1 MGSPDFL
8 SAFLLALTVHLS
20 CSVLVTTVTVR
31 GSDCWVSMY
40 SDAAAAAAAPAS
52 LYAYDGLVGLN
63 AKSAAFTSSA
73 VQGPRFGGTRHT
85 FFRAPVKDVKD
96 AAGFWTFLAQH
107 VWSIVCPPKAFTVFC
122 ECSGSP
128 SFGSSGFKKFVVE
141 PWTSGRL
148 MPCKT
153 EPMIYKLS
161 GPLTWTSATAF
172 EVGVD
177 NLQSHHLAVR
187 DFEGTSMM
195 ESIAKPSVF
204 VLATENESPLSFAD
218 DDMLNVFAEIA
229 DTFAPAPGGTA
240 SPAVVADL
248 PDRPVS
254 PAVHLMSGHKYVME
268 ALPSDMSA
276 AKADVFGVPVEPILS
291 RLAWPIHYAHRGV
304 SMSTLTALQL
314 RRLRSYANVVAH
326 VLACVAANFKCD
338 LLLPNVWTVGAFVS
352 GSPVAMPAGSHVD
365 LTSAQIAAA
374 GPDCWTVVGT
384 SVLLPSSRVLPARSD
399 CVTELGSACDP
410 AFPDV
415 FMPVFGLNVDHEHIK
430 GALDTGVAAGFAA
443 FLIHCASEH
452 VATITGIAAG
462 KIAAV
467 SFLTMCHN
475 PLMLGADDSESI
487 LDIIRSAAP
496 APAAGATVGPLVGP
510 AAGAQV
516 EPAAGPPAA
525 APIGPVAAPVADPL
539 IHGDI
544 TCDDCHVSFT
554 HSDDF
559 VDHIVQHTK
568 CIFCD
573 FMALPSIVVD
583 HIGKKHSNPVGPAA
597 AGGPLAP
604 LAPPVPNLGHVLE
617 NAGRPY
623 SALKKAW
630 DLIAESNEF
639 PPVSDVPAPVSDKKL
654 RSIITEMKSNRFAK
668 PMPGTAKRGGTLFR
682 DPNLK
687 KPLLMRELQD
697 AAMYGISSD
706 QIYEHLNA
714 MGLFY
719 VRTKGAKRART
730 DSDDDAYDV

>member
-20 CSVLVTTVTVR
+20 CSVLVTTATVR
-31 GSDCWVSMY
+31 GSECWVSMY
-40 SDAAAAAAAPAS
+40 SDAAAGVSAPAS

-63 AKSAAFTSSA
+63 AKSTAFTSSA

-85 FFRAPVKDVKD
+85 FFRAPVKDFKD

-107 VWSIVCPPKAFTVFC
+107 IWSIVCPPKAFTVFC

-204 VLATENESPLSFAD
+204 VLATENESPLSFGD

-254 PAVHLMSGHKYVME
+254 PAVHLMTGHKYVME

-304 SMSTLTALQL
+304 SMSTLTAIQL

-352 GSPVAMPAGSHVD
+352 GSPVALPTGSHAD

-384 SVLLPSSRVLPARSD
+384 SVLLPSSRVLPSRSD
-399 CVTELGSACDP
+399 SVTELGSACDP

-415 FMPVFGLNVDHEHIK
+415 FMPVFGLNVDHEHVK
-430 GALDTGVAAGFAA
+430 GALDTGTAAGFVA

-452 VATITGIAAG
+452 VATITGIPSA

-475 PLMLGADDSESI
+475 PLMLGADDSETI

-496 APAAGATVGPLVGP
+496 VPVAVPPPA
-510 AAGAQV
+510 
-516 EPAAGPPAA
+516 PAA
-525 APIGPVAAPVADPL
+525 APVGPVAPPMAPAPTPPPVAAPAPDPL

-544 TCDDCHVSFT
+544 TCDDCHLSFT

-559 VDHIVQHTK
+559 VDHVVQHTK

-573 FMALPSIVVD
+573 FTALPSIVVE
-583 HIGKKHSNPVGPAA
+583 HIGKKHSGPVAPAA
-597 AGGPLAP
+597 PIAAG
-604 LAPPVPNLGHVLE
+604 APPAPPAPHLGHVLE

-630 DLIAESNEF
+630 DLIADHEF
-639 PPVSDVPAPVSDKKL
+639 PPVADVPAPVSDKKL
-654 RSIITEMKSNRFAK
+654 QSIISDMKSNRFAK

-687 KPLLMRELQD
+687 KPLLMRELQH

-706 QIYEHLNA
+706 QIYEHLSA

-719 VRTKGAKRART
+719 VRIKGAKRART
-730 DSDDDAYDV
+730 NSDDDLYDV